1 MSTPNF
7 SPLSD
12 DLWGSSFNTPRA
24 AAPVMQQ
31 PQQQMMMSAGAPQ
44 PMPMPMQQQGSAPIP
59 PSRTQAELQHL
70 RQIVYQMAAKMQE
83 SKSGDGGGSGG
94 GDNANLLKWIVIL
107 LGVLVFLFLIKLFIY
122 WRRGKSFSAMSSS
135 SPLYSSPGY
144 SPGSATFSP
153 SPY

>member
-12 DLWGSSFNTPRA
+12 DLWGSSFNTP
-24 AAPVMQQ
+24 QQ
-31 PQQQMMMSAGAPQ
+31 QQQQQQMMSPPPQ
-44 PMPMPMQQQGSAPIP
+44 AVQQMPPQHPQQAIP

-83 SKSGDGGGSGG
+83 NKANVGSSGG
-94 GDNANLLKWIVIL
+94 GDNGNLLKWIVIL
-107 LGVLVFLFLIKLFIY
+107 LGILVFLFLVKLIIY
-122 WRRGKSFSAMSSS
+122 WKRNNKVSLMSS

-153 SPY
+153 GSF